1 MHDMQQFRKIA
12 LHRLTNNMKRAREAD
27 DDGDDAFD
35 DSDDLMA
42 RAQAM
47 MDFDDDDGSD
57 GSDGSDSDEAD
68 EADANS
74 DNVAVQVNGHAVK
87 ASSSSATVLTKD
99 EPPDLLANAELD
111 EARDVMQLKVGMIRT
126 AKRTC

>member
-1 MHDMQQFRKIA
+1 
-12 LHRLTNNMKRAREAD
+12 MKRAREAN

-42 RAQAM
+42 RAQEM
-47 MDFDDDDGSD
+47 MDFDDDDD

-68 EADANS
+68 EADENS
-74 DNVAVQVNGHAVK
+74 DNVAVQANGHAVK
-87 ASSSSATVLTKD
+87 PTSSGSAAVLTKD
-99 EPPDLLANAELD
+99 EPPDLPATAELD